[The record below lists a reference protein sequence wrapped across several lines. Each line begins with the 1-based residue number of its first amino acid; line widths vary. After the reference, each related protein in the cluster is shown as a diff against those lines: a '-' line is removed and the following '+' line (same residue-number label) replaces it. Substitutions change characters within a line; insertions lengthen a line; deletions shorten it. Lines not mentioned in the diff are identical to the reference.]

1 MDGLKKS
8 DAVDRSGGFFE
19 GAGPYQSDPEG
30 KSAESPERTEIDWRL
45 DITDPS
51 SGCDGPVDDR
61 RHSIDDA
68 SVRSGAAR
76 HCTEGKP
83 KDSAFHNVD
92 PPL

>member
-1 MDGLKKS
+1 MDGLKRS
-8 DAVDRSGGFFE
+8 DSID
-19 GAGPYQSDPEG
+19 GAAAFSQVPNHIRAEG

-61 RHSIDDA
+61 RHTIDDA

-83 KDSAFHNVD
+83 KDSACHNVD